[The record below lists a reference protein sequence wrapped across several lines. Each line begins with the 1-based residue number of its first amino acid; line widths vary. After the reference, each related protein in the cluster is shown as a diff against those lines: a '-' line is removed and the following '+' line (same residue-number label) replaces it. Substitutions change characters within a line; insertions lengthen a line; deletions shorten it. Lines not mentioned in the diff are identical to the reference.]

1 MSGYTVNAPPPV
13 AAPVRPLVDRRRSS
27 SRERGVLHRASSSQS
42 SNGFAP
48 TASGDSTPPVL
59 RPALKWNPQQLQQPS
74 VHQIRVEPPTPAA
87 SSPVRE
93 LGSPVTAE
101 PDTPRGRRSSEG
113 ASGVRDAR
121 KRLSDVSLA
130 GESKE
135 MELNPSYRRRVGFDT
150 FGAGTDLEG
159 KAKATGGGT
168 GVTYSFTL
176 SAKSAQYCRTRWSRT
191 FLVCTDL
198 NEYSVNA
205 VNWLLKSLAEDNDE
219 VVVLRVIEPGSSAHN
234 AWKSSMEEARDEAE
248 DVLEDLMQRNGDQK
262 SMSFVVEFAIGEI
275 EETIHR
281 MIEIYKPD
289 SLIVGTRGRPDSLI
303 KSAFMGSISK
313 WAVARCPVPV
323 VVVRPDDKVRESLER
338 RLQDSKR
345 GRSYVSLLSP
355 QERERY
361 LTTSGAFGASLERTV
376 TAPEAGDRESE
387 NQGGRV
393 EFADA
398 TKSDK
403 KGGEKKK
410 KKDKGKEF
418 KRFGTFS

>member
-1 MSGYTVNAPPPV
+1 MGKMKKS
-13 AAPVRPLVDRRRSS
+13 L
-27 SRERGVLHRASSSQS
+27 
-42 SNGFAP
+42 
-48 TASGDSTPPVL
+48 
-59 RPALKWNPQQLQQPS
+59 
-74 VHQIRVEPPTPAA
+74 
-87 SSPVRE
+87 
-93 LGSPVTAE
+93 
-101 PDTPRGRRSSEG
+101 SE
-113 ASGVRDAR
+113 
-121 KRLSDVSLA
+121 VSLT
-130 GESKE
+130 SKDGR
-135 MELNPSYRRRVGFDT
+135 LDPSYRRRVGFDT
-150 FGAGTDLEG
+150 FGAGNDLEG
-159 KAKATGGGT
+159 KAVSTGGGT

-176 SAKSAQYCRTRWSRT
+176 SAKSAQFTRTRWSRT

-248 DVLEDLMQRNGDQK
+248 DVLEDLMQRNADEK
-262 SMSFVVEFAIGEI
+262 SMSLVVEFAIGEI

-355 QERERY
+355 QEREKH
-361 LTTSGAFGASLERTV
+361 LVSTGAFGAALERTV
-376 TAPEAGDRESE
+376 TAPAAGDRENE

-393 EFADA
+393 ETADGG
-398 TKSDK
+398 KEREGK
-403 KGGEKKK
+403 KEKK